1 MARPEVRQARGPPV
15 TKWFFAGGGGPREV
29 RTGNRNTNEKPVAKH

>member
-15 TKWFFAGGGGPREV
+15 TKWFFPGGGPREV
-29 RTGNRNTNEKPVAKH
+29 RTGNRNTNEMPVAKH